1 MATKHS
7 IFHILPTEQL
17 LLILEKL
24 PATDFRRF
32 IRIISRDPG
41 LRVLVQPCLL
51 PLLYSTAI
59 KEDKG
64 VEALCWAARIGNLE
78 VATRLLEKYGA
89 NIGGIPRLMVSFK
102 GHTALHFASEMAT
115 HR

>member
-7 IFHILPTEQL
+7 IFHILPTELL
-17 LLILEKL
+17 LLILKKL
-24 PATDFRRF
+24 PATDFRQF
-32 IRIISRDPG
+32 IRIVSRDPG

-78 VATRLLEKYGA
+78 VATRLCQMHSGLWD
-89 NIGGIPRLMVSFK
+89 IRQ
-102 GHTALHFASEMAT
+102 
-115 HR
+115 